1 MVVVDAFLGSGTC
14 IVAAKRT
21 GRVAYGF
28 ELDTRY
34 SDLILQRWEE
44 FTGLTAERIND

>member
-14 IVAAKRT
+14 IVAAERT
-21 GRVAYGF
+21 GRIAYGF

-44 FTGLTAERIND
+44 FTQQEAVRVDD